1 MEQMR
6 QLLMVVAVVS
16 VAAPALASDEQD
28 CFQGQQPQQR
38 IEGCSALI
46 QRAPKDA
53 TLYHNRAVAH
63 GQAGDVD
70 SAIADYS
77 KAIEFEP
84 SNASAYDNRG
94 RAYAMKGDHA
104 RAAED
109 QTKAEELLAK
119 TIGQPNTAAPKA
131 SDTASTA
138 KTAKAQ
144 PKAKAKASKNA
155 AKEEPAS
162 GWGWLLN
169 PFGGGANQTGAQT
182 GAKSAN
188 P

>member
-6 QLLMVVAVVS
+6 QLLLVVAVVS
-16 VAAPALASDEQD
+16 VVAPALASDEQD

-53 TLYHNRAVAH
+53 TVYHNRAVAH
-63 GQAGDVD
+63 GLAGDID

-77 KAIEFEP
+77 KAIEIEP

-109 QTKAEELLAK
+109 QTKAEQLMAK
-119 TIGQPNTAAPKA
+119 AIGQPNITAPKA
-131 SDTASTA
+131 GAASNADTAKS
-138 KTAKAQ
+138 Q
-144 PKAKAKASKNA
+144 LKAKAKASKA
-155 AKEEPAS
+155 IAKDEPAS

-169 PFGGGANQTGAQT
+169 PFSTDAKQT
-182 GAKSAN
+182 GAKNAK

>member
-6 QLLMVVAVVS
+6 QLLLVVAVVS
-16 VAAPALASDEQD
+16 VAVPALASDEQD

-46 QRAPKDA
+46 SRAPNDA
-53 TLYHNRAVAH
+53 TVYHNRAVAY
-63 GQAGDVD
+63 GLAGDID

-77 KAIEFEP
+77 KAIEIEP

-94 RAYAMKGDHA
+94 RAYAMKGEHD
-104 RAAED
+104 RATQD
-109 QTKAEELLAK
+109 QAKAEELMAK
-119 TIGQPNTAAPKA
+119 AIGQPNSSMPKTTGA
-131 SDTASTA
+131 LGEPKPA
-138 KTAKAQ
+138 KSQPK
-144 PKAKAKASKNA
+144 PKAKATKPA

-162 GWGWLLN
+162 GLGWLFTPWGSN
-169 PFGGGANQTGAQT
+169 ADQATPKND
-182 GAKSAN
+182 K

>member
-6 QLLMVVAVVS
+6 QLLLVVAVVS

-53 TLYHNRAVAH
+53 TVYHNRAVAH
-63 GQAGDVD
+63 GLAGDVD

-77 KAIEFEP
+77 KAIEIEP

-109 QTKAEELLAK
+109 QTKAEELMAK
-119 TIGQPNTAAPKA
+119 AIGQPNSRPKA
-131 SDTASTA
+131 GAASNPNTA
-138 KTAKAQ
+138 KSQ
-144 PKAKAKASKNA
+144 PKAKAKASKTI

-169 PFGGGANQTGAQT
+169 PFSTDAKQTVPRMPSPDAH
-182 GAKSAN
+182 
-188 P
+188 